1 MSTTTTTTDT
11 SSTTILTMK
20 NQTDTPSTNSLLQ
33 PSTITCQ
40 ICKKSPSLYR
50 CPRCFIR
57 TCSLQ
62 CCTYHKTSQKCNGQ
76 RDKLAYVPLYKYNEQ
91 HLKSDYYFLEHVL
104 NCTEGSKRLGVNVLG
119 EQNGAAAGVRG
130 RGREGMDD
138 DDGETKGKKPL
149 LLEVHSQQ
157 LSEEGTTTQLS
168 TTTASSSLT
177 EIIPTAKRKYSKNNN
192 NETITTTTPSK
203 KQKTC
208 SLLLPIQN
216 NLPLKL
222 RTLQNAALSRTT
234 TLLFMPPGM
243 SRHLSNT
250 TIFQTKTSL
259 IKWRMEWI
267 FYVSSGTTKKQQKLY
282 STRVRE
288 DVTLKEAV
296 TFIVEKECSHV
307 GNLKGL
313 LRPFW
318 RALQELSKQQDLVSS
333 SVKQVVE
340 VEESSNTNNNGMQLN
355 TPPPPPQEENNAAKE
370 TTMTIISVDNNN
382 NNKPERTDEKQQNE
396 KETIYN
402 DNRRHHQPKT
412 KNTSNELQFYIQK
425 LPSAASNPRYISI
438 KSTTSSTTTSRNN
451 TKKNITSTIQDIL
464 KDMTIIEYPTIHVV
478 FEQDVKKG
486 VYTFPLLVQEL

>member
-62 CCTYHKTSQKCNGQ
+62 CCTFHKTSQKCNGQ

-104 NCTEGSKRLGVNVLG
+104 NCTEGSKRLGANVLG
-119 EQNGAAAGVRG
+119 EENGAAAAGGVRG

-168 TTTASSSLT
+168 TTTASSLT
-177 EIIPTAKRKYSKNNN
+177 EIPTAKRKYSNNNN
-192 NETITTTTPSK
+192 NETITTTTTSK

-208 SLLLPIQN
+208 SLLPIQN

-267 FYVSSGTTKKQQKLY
+267 FYVSSGTKKQQQKLY

-340 VEESSNTNNNGMQLN
+340 VEESSNTNNGMQLN
-355 TPPPPPQEENNAAKE
+355 TPPPPQEENNAAKE
-370 TTMTIISVDNNN
+370 TTISVNN
-382 NNKPERTDEKQQNE
+382 NNKPERTDDEKQQNE

-402 DNRRHHQPKT
+402 DNRRHHQP
-412 KNTSNELQFYIQK
+412 NSNELQFYIQK